1 MANQIYLSNAF
12 SLSMLGALPP
22 AGRTV
27 KVRPISLEEVR
38 GMLQSNPFTSAVGH
52 SSTAAVLSTLLGLPV
67 EANRVSITLQVG
79 DTLVVFQL
87 GVRLAEGQ
95 VLSAEEVQ
103 SLYDQ
108 GLASFVVVEV
118 QE

>member
-1 MANQIYLSNAF
+1 M
-12 SLSMLGALPP
+12 
-22 AGRTV
+22 
-27 KVRPISLEEVR
+27 
-38 GMLQSNPFTSAVGH
+38 
-52 SSTAAVLSTLLGLPV
+52 
-67 EANRVSITLQVG
+67 SITLQVG